1 MKVRGARAA
10 RAPGRRVKGRA
21 SRVCAHA
28 GRACGARCDAQ
39 CAEWPG
45 RGRAPGVR
53 CARRTCASAARVC
66 RRAECAEAGVRGA
79 GKGALRAS
87 ARRTAS
93 RWESGAAGCYSPR
106 LRGGAASTLR
116 LRLLARGSRPASRS
130 AHAPAPS
137 PAVAGNAT
145 PAVSPGARLGAAR
158 RGPGA
163 RPGRGGRR
171 ELRRSPGT
179 LPGARRALP
188 RARPPPSRSLF
199 NLKRQPRALS
209 PLPRAAHRFRGLSR
223 RSPSAPRSPAGSPE
237 AEPSPSLPGQ
247 GTRVGWGCAHQVL
260 GEAGD
265 ALDAGPGSSP
275 LGYPGPFLGLSFFFR

>member
-1 MKVRGARAA
+1 MCAPGAVGTVRMLSVKVRGARAA

-21 SRVCAHA
+21 SRACAHA

-158 RGPGA
+158 RGA
-163 RPGRGGRR
+163 GRGLGRAGEADGSCAAVR
-171 ELRRSPGT
+171 ARSQEPA
-179 LPGARRALP
+179 ARSLAL
-188 RARPPPSRSLF
+188 ARPPP
-199 NLKRQPRALS
+199 A
-209 PLPRAAHRFRGLSR
+209 
-223 RSPSAPRSPAGSPE
+223 
-237 AEPSPSLPGQ
+237 PSLI
-247 GTRVGWGCAHQVL
+247 
-260 GEAGD
+260 
-265 ALDAGPGSSP
+265 
-275 LGYPGPFLGLSFFFR
+275 